1 MKGTLQVVL
10 SIMAWSPDE
19 DTLAFLRLVALQNAV
34 EYNGQAVAG
43 SVVGR
48 IMGMR
53 ADLRAHGRELA
64 AAVAAAVAEANA
76 FVAEQGLDAAQ
87 QELAA
92 LAPELLEA
100 RPKAERRVG
109 LPDLQDAE
117 EGKVVLRFAPN
128 PNGPLSFGHARGLVI
143 NGAYAERYNGTLI
156 LRFDDTDTVVK
167 PPMPE
172 AYETIQEETK
182 WLLGRP
188 ADRVVI
194 ASDRVEVYHEHASIM
209 IERGFGY
216 VCTCSAEAFREF
228 RVAQTECPCRAVP
241 TDEHVS
247 RWEGMLSGAYNPGE
261 AVVRVKTG
269 MDQRNPALRDWPA
282 LRLQDTMAN
291 PHPRPEVG
299 SKHQVWPLL
308 DFQSAIEDHLQGVTH
323 IIRGKD
329 LMDSTRKQT
338 LLYEHFGWT
347 YPHTMYWGR
356 VKVHEWGGFSTS
368 AMRKDIEN
376 GRYEGWND
384 PRLPTLSALA
394 RRGIQPEALRAF
406 WLELAITQKDISVP
420 LSSLF
425 SHNTKAVDSTAP
437 RLAFVREAVRLPIT
451 GGPDEATLVR
461 YPAQPEKDPRR
472 HDLSTG
478 HVWIEGEDA
487 GMTSFRLKDLVDV
500 DLHDGALV
508 AGNVERLDQRPI
520 VHWTVDASQDA
531 TLVLAEDDHLREV
544 HGRLEPHE
552 HPAGTV
558 VQLERIGYAIVL
570 NDGRLLLAHE

>member
-1 MKGTLQVVL
+1 MKELPQVRPRP
-10 SIMAWSPDE
+10 MTWNPDE
-19 DTLAFLRLVALQNAV
+19 ETLAFLRLVALQNAV
-34 EYNGQAVAG
+34 EYAGQAVAG

-53 ADLRAHGRELA
+53 ADLRPHGRVLA
-64 AAVAAAVAEANA
+64 PAIATAVAEANA
-76 FVAEQGLDAAQ
+76 FVAEEGLEAAQ
-87 QELAA
+87 EELAS
-92 LAPELLEA
+92 LAPELLES

-109 LPDLQDAE
+109 LPDL
-117 EGKVVLRFAPN
+117 EGAKEGEVVLRFAPN

-143 NGAYAERYNGTLI
+143 NGAYAERYKGILI

-172 AYETIQEETK
+172 AYDTIQQETE

-194 ASDRVEVYHEHASIM
+194 ASDRIELYHAHATTM

-228 RVAQTECPCRAVP
+228 RVAQQDCPCRDGTTEV
-241 TDEHVS
+241 HVT
-247 RWEGMLSGAYNPGE
+247 RWEGMLNGAYRPGD

-269 MDQRNPALRDWPA
+269 MNQRNPALRDWPA
-282 LRLQDTMAN
+282 LRLQDTVAN

-347 YPHTMYWGR
+347 YPKTMYWGR

-368 AMRKDIEN
+368 AMRKDIES

-384 PRLPTLSALA
+384 PRLPTLSALG
-394 RRGIQPEALRAF
+394 RRGIQPEALRTF

-420 LSSLF
+420 LTSLF

-437 RLAFVREAVRLPIT
+437 RLAFVRDPIRLPLKD
-451 GGPDEATLVR
+451 GPASATLVR
-461 YPAQPEKDPRR
+461 YPDEPEKDPRQ
-472 HDLSTG
+472 HDLASG
-478 HVWIEGEDA
+478 HVLVESEDA
-487 GMTSFRLKDLVDV
+487 EKSAFRLKDLVDV
-500 DLHDGALV
+500 DLEDGVLH
-508 AGNVERLDQRPI
+508 AGSTERQDNRPI
-520 VHWTVDASQDA
+520 VHWTVDAA
-531 TLVLAEDDHLREV
+531 LPTTLVVAEDDELHDVE
-544 HGRLEPHE
+544 GRLEPHD
-552 HPAGTV
+552 HPIGTV
-558 VQLERIGYAIVL
+558 FQLERVGYAIL
-570 NDGRLLLAHE
+570 LDDGRLLMTHE

>member
-1 MKGTLQVVL
+1 MKGPLQPVL
-10 SIMAWSPDE
+10 SSMTWTPDE
-19 DTLAFLRLVALQNAV
+19 ETLAFLRLVALQNAV
-34 EYNGQAVAG
+34 EYNGEAVAG

-53 ADLRAHGRELA
+53 ADLRPHGRELA

-76 FVAEQGLDAAQ
+76 FVAEQGLEAAQ

-92 LAPELLEA
+92 MAPELLEA

-109 LPDLQDAE
+109 LPGLEDAE

-143 NGAYAERYNGTLI
+143 NGAYAERYKGTLI

-172 AYETIQEETK
+172 AYDTIQQETE

-188 ADRVVI
+188 ADRVII
-194 ASDRVEVYHEHASIM
+194 ASDRIDVYHEHATTM
-209 IERGFGY
+209 IEQGFGY

-228 RVAQTECPCRAVP
+228 RVGQTECPCRGES
-241 TDEHVS
+241 TNEHTT
-247 RWEGMLSGAYNPGE
+247 RWQGMLGGAYKPGE

-282 LRLQDTMAN
+282 LRLQDTVTN
-291 PHPRPEVG
+291 PHPRPEVA

-347 YPHTMYWGR
+347 YPNTMYWGR

-368 AMRKDIEN
+368 AMRKDIES

-394 RRGIQPEALRAF
+394 RRGIQPSALRAF

-437 RLAFVREAVRLPIT
+437 RLAFVRDAVRMPIS
-451 GGPDEATLVR
+451 GAPDEATLVR
-461 YPAQPEKDPRR
+461 YPDQPDKDPRR
-472 HDLSTG
+472 HDLTAG
-478 HVWIEGEDA
+478 HVWIEEADA
-487 GMTSFRLKDLVDV
+487 SMGSFRLKDLVDV
-500 DLHDGALV
+500 DRHEDTLI
-508 AGNVERLDQRPI
+508 AGGIERQDQRPI
-520 VHWTVDASQDA
+520 VHWTVDASKDA
-531 TLVLAEDDHLREV
+531 TLVLAEDDQLHEIS
-544 HGRLEPHE
+544 GRLEPHDL
-552 HPAGTV
+552 PAGTV
-558 VQLERIGYAIVL
+558 VQLERIGYAIL
-570 NDGRLLLAHE
+570 LEDGRLLMAHE